1 MRDIFLNLDTL
12 ESTIRQVQEQVRRER
27 TNFSKLVN
35 KVVEIAQEARINKDY
50 ALADALREVLK
61 QSQIETIQG
70 TPEYA
75 TFADI
80 PTEKVGMPIID
91 TWRFIK

>member
-12 ESTIRQVQEQVRRER
+12 SNTLNNVQEQVRRER

-50 ALADALREVLK
+50 ELADNLREILK
-61 QSQIETIQG
+61 QSGVEILQG
-70 TPEYA
+70 TSEYA

-91 TWRFIK
+91 TWRFIR